1 MVLIGSTYT
10 LATIVTDLSTRLDD
24 SSHVR
29 WSQAEKNLAV
39 KTTIRLARGTWHE
52 ERLDDTNIYD
62 SSTYRYMLP
71 VNCERILSV
80 YFAPDTSDEPRRLV
94 VPSSYHRE
102 GNTLVF
108 KLSYPY
114 YDGNIMY
121 ISYIVYPN
129 NLLTC
134 SGTDGVISS
143 TELTS
148 ATSTFITSGVCVG
161 DEVEITGD
169 TGGPYYVSSIT
180 SETVLA
186 LHKAPTAGS
195 SKTFYIARYTDL
207 PYEYLIFGAMGE
219 LHEMAARNRPGV
231 EVEELV
237 KWASYYRSMAEE
249 VLKKQARHRASVRS
263 Y

>member
-29 WSQAEKNLAV
+29 WTQAEKNLAV
-39 KTTIRLARGTWHE
+39 KTAIRLARGTWHE
-52 ERLDDTNIYD
+52 ERLDDTNTYD
-62 SSTYRYMLP
+62 SETYRYTLP

-80 YFAPDTSDEPRRLV
+80 YFAPENSDEPRRLV
-94 VPSSYHRE
+94 VPSMYHRE

-108 KLSYPY
+108 TLPYPY
-114 YDGNIMY
+114 YDGNTMY

-129 NLLTC
+129 NLITC
-134 SGTDGVISS
+134 SASDGVVAS
-143 TELTS
+143 TGLTS

-180 SETVLA
+180 SETVLV

-249 VLKKQARHRASVRS
+249 VLKKQARHRSSVRS